1 MRVNQTMELI
11 HELLGYENI
20 KIIQN
25 PEMFSF
31 SLDSIL
37 LANFVKT
44 NSKTRRIIDLGCGNA
59 PIPLFL
65 SLKTKADIIGIEIQA
80 DVADMAIRSVAMNG
94 LEKQIK
100 IINADFKDIYK
111 NEFANTFDIVTSN
124 PPYFKYNP
132 NGNINKNEYLTI
144 ARHEV
149 KATLEDVVNEAKK
162 LLVDGGTF
170 YMVHRAERLAEIV
183 KELSKTNFAIK
194 KMQFVYTKASSKE
207 ALLILLEAKKNR
219 LEGMKVIEPL
229 YVYED
234 NGEYT
239 EIIKKIFNFKNTQ

>member
-1 MRVNQTMELI
+1 MELI
-11 HELLGYENI
+11 HELLGYEHI

-37 LANFVKT
+37 LANFVDTNPKT
-44 NSKTRRIIDLGCGNA
+44 KKIMDLGCGNA

-65 SLKTKADIIGIEIQA
+65 SLKTKADIIGVEIQP
-80 DVADMAIRSVAMNG
+80 DVADMAIRSVELNG

-100 IINADFKDIYK
+100 IINTDFKDIYK
-111 NEFANTFDIVTSN
+111 NEFTNAFDIVTSN
-124 PPYFKYNP
+124 PPYFKYKP
-132 NGNINKNEYLTI
+132 DGNINKNDYLTI
-144 ARHEV
+144 ARHEI
-149 KATLEDVVNEAKK
+149 KATLEDVVSEAKK
-162 LLVDGGTF
+162 LLIDGGSF

-183 KELSKTNFAIK
+183 QEVAKNNFAIK

-207 ALLILLEAKKNR
+207 ALLVLLEAKKNR

-234 NGEYT
+234 NGEYS
-239 EIIKKIFNFKNTQ
+239 EKIKKIFNFKKTH